1 MDNSN
6 KLNFINYRS
15 LCNVIAIF
23 GGMFAVVSALA
34 PDTIAQLFN
43 ISRSGSS
50 SVNWVNQDRTVW
62 ITLGSLSLLAS
73 WARFVVEVY
82 AQKIFMK
89 FFSVFFGAFA
99 ISNAL
104 HGIESGANVNSIS
117 IASIAGL
124 LALSWFCWMNGRGVE
139 PNTKKLASNQ
149 PISVISQEDSQKAS
163 G

>member
-50 SVNWVNQDRTVW
+50 SANWVNQDRTVW

-104 HGIESGANVNSIS
+104 HGIESGANINSIS

>member
-50 SVNWVNQDRTVW
+50 SANWVNQDRTVW

-149 PISVISQEDSQKAS
+149 AISVISQEDSQKAS

>member
-1 MDNSN
+1 MNNSS
-6 KLNFINYRS
+6 KLNFIDYKS

-50 SVNWVNQDRTVW
+50 NANWVNQDRTVW

-89 FFSVFFGAFA
+89 FFSVFFGAFER
-99 ISNAL
+99 NKKTGAL
-104 HGIESGANVNSIS
+104 SPATWLVDQLHLLQSSILICTFFTRRSIS
-117 IASIAGL
+117 LTA
-124 LALSWFCWMNGRGVE
+124 
-139 PNTKKLASNQ
+139 
-149 PISVISQEDSQKAS
+149 
-163 G
+163 

>member
-50 SVNWVNQDRTVW
+50 SANWVNQDRTVW

-139 PNTKKLASNQ
+139 PNTKQLASNQ
-149 PISVISQEDSQKAS
+149 PISVIPQEDSQKAS

>member
-1 MDNSN
+1 MNNSS
-6 KLNFINYRS
+6 KLNFIDYKS

-43 ISRSGSS
+43 ISRTGSS
-50 SVNWVNQDRTVW
+50 NANWVNQDRTVW

-117 IASIAGL
+117 IASIGGL

>member
-6 KLNFINYRS
+6 KLNFVNYRS

-50 SVNWVNQDRTVW
+50 SANWVNQDRTVW

>member
-50 SVNWVNQDRTVW
+50 SANWVNQDRTVW
-62 ITLGSLSLLAS
+62 ITLGSLALLAS

-82 AQKIFMK
+82 AQKILMK

-99 ISNAL
+99 VSNTL
-104 HGIESGANVNSIS
+104 HGIESGAIVNSIS

-124 LALSWFCWMNGRGVE
+124 LTLSWFCWINGRGVE
-139 PNTKKLASNQ
+139 PNTKKLTTNQ
-149 PISVISQEDSQKAS
+149 PISVISQEDSQQAS

>member
-6 KLNFINYRS
+6 KLNFVNYRS

-43 ISRSGSS
+43 ISRSGLSS
-50 SVNWVNQDRTVW
+50 ANWVNQDRTVW

-73 WARFVVEVY
+73 WGRFVVEVY

>member
-50 SVNWVNQDRTVW
+50 SANWVNQDRTVW

-73 WARFVVEVY
+73 WGRFVVEVY

>member
-6 KLNFINYRS
+6 KLNFVNYRS

-50 SVNWVNQDRTVW
+50 SANWVNQDRTVW

-73 WARFVVEVY
+73 WGRFVVEVY

>member
-6 KLNFINYRS
+6 KLNFVNYRS

-73 WARFVVEVY
+73 WGRFVVEVY